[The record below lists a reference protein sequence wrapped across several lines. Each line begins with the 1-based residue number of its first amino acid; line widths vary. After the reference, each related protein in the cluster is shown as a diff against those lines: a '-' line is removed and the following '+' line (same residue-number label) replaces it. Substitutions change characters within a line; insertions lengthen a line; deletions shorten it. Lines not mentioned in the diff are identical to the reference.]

1 MIGIVIV
8 AHSKKLADGVK
19 EIIEQ
24 MVPSEILIA
33 AAGGAADH
41 IGTDAVLIRS
51 KIDEVYSEDG
61 VLVLVDFG
69 SSIISAKAA
78 IALLPAEKRTKTFI
92 ADAPLVEGSFMAAV
106 DASVGKSLEE
116 VRRAA
121 ESSRDLRKK

>member
-1 MIGIVIV
+1 MIGMVVV

-24 MVPSEILIA
+24 MVNGQILIA
-33 AAGGAADH
+33 AAGGADER
-41 IGTDAVLIRS
+41 IGTDAILIRR

-61 VLVLVDFG
+61 VLVFVDFG
-69 SSIISAKAA
+69 SSIISTKAA
-78 IALLPAEKRTKTFI
+78 IALLPAEKRKKTII
-92 ADAPLVEGSFMAAV
+92 ADAPLIEGSFAAAV

-121 ESSRDLRKK
+121 EASRNLRKK